1 MAGIRQKIAAV
12 IPRYLAQQ
20 ESSQR
25 RSVISHGIE
34 IFFEPHTLL
43 RITGGNFQIIVKKSL

>member
-1 MAGIRQKIAAV
+1 MTGIRQKIAIV
-12 IPRYLAQQ
+12 IPRNFAQQ
-20 ESSQR
+20 ETPQR

-34 IFFEPHTLL
+34 IFFEPHALL